1 MIKKGRILAIDYGLK
16 RIGVAL
22 SDESQFLASPLP
34 VIISQKD
41 LEKDAEAIQKLAT
54 EKQAILI
61 VIGLPLH
68 MDGNASELSTLSSKL
83 AEILQQKWGLEV
95 KMQDERLSSKMAD
108 HMLKEQGFSRKK
120 RKERVDASAA
130 CVILQNYMDQQI

>member
-41 LEKDAEAIQKLAT
+41 LEKDAEAIQKLAL

-83 AEILQQKWGLEV
+83 GEILQQKWNLEV